1 MNNLKR
7 VLSMGLT
14 GAMLAGMMVVGAS
27 AADFKDADE
36 IEHTDAVNT
45 LVALNVIN
53 GKDDGSY
60 DPDGIV
66 TRAEMA
72 KLITVAL
79 NGGKDPIIG
88 TKANPTYTDIDG
100 HWAESYIE

>member
-60 DPDGIV
+60 DPNGIV

-79 NGGKDPIIG
+79 NGGKDPVLG
-88 TKANPTYTDIDG
+88 TKTTPTYTDID
-100 HWAESYIE
+100 